1 LSWYRKVDGGWMLG
15 LHIQP
20 GAKKSEAV
28 GLHGGALKLR
38 IASPPVDGR
47 ANAALITYLA
57 AALGVPKQSLAVIR
71 GETSRRKTV
80 RVSDPRADPSR
91 MVIPEK

>member
-1 LSWYRKVDGGWMLG
+1 MLD

-20 GAKKSEAV
+20 GAKKNKVV
-28 GLHGGALKLR
+28 GLHGGAFKLR

-47 ANAALITYLA
+47 ANAALITFLA
-57 AALGVPKQSLAVIR
+57 EALDVPRQSLAVVK

-80 RVSDPRADPSR
+80 RVAQPGAVPGR
-91 MVIPEK
+91 MEIPEK

>member
-1 LSWYRKVDGGWMLG
+1 MLD

-20 GAKKSEAV
+20 GAKKNEVV

-47 ANAALITYLA
+47 ANAALITFLA
-57 AALGVPKQSLAVIR
+57 EALDVPRQSLAVVK

-80 RVSDPRADPSR
+80 RVAQPGAVPGR
-91 MVIPEK
+91 MEIPEK

>member
-1 LSWYRKVDGGWMLG
+1 MLD

-20 GAKKSEAV
+20 GAKKNKVV

-47 ANAALITYLA
+47 ANAALITFLA
-57 AALGVPKQSLAVIR
+57 DALDVPMQTLAVVK
-71 GETSRRKTV
+71 GEASRRKTSAAAPG
-80 RVSDPRADPSR
+80 RILAGQLAGWPPQHR
-91 MVIPEK
+91 

>member
-1 LSWYRKVDGGWMLG
+1 MLD

-20 GAKKSEAV
+20 GAKKNKVV

>member
-1 LSWYRKVDGGWMLG
+1 MLD

-20 GAKKSEAV
+20 GAKKSGVV
-28 GLHGGALKLR
+28 GLHGDALKVR

-47 ANAALITYLA
+47 ANAALITFLA
-57 AALGVPKQSLAVIR
+57 GALGVPKQSLAVVR

-80 RVSDPRADPSR
+80 RVADAGCDPEHLVAT
-91 MVIPEK
+91 K

>member
-1 LSWYRKVDGGWMLG
+1 MLD
-15 LHIQP
+15 LHVQP
-20 GAKKSEAV
+20 GTKKSEVV
-28 GLHGGALKLR
+28 GLHGDALKLR

-47 ANAALITYLA
+47 ANAALIAYLA
-57 AALGVPKQSLAVIR
+57 AALWVPKQSLAVIR

-80 RVSDPRADPSR
+80 RVSDPRADPGR

>member
-1 LSWYRKVDGGWMLG
+1 MLD

-20 GAKKSEAV
+20 GAKKNEVV
-28 GLHGGALKLR
+28 GLYGDALKLR

>member
-1 LSWYRKVDGGWMLG
+1 MLD

-20 GAKKSEAV
+20 GAKKSEVV
-28 GLHGGALKLR
+28 GLHGEALKLR

-47 ANAALITYLA
+47 ANAALIAFLA
-57 AALGVPKQSLAVIR
+57 DALEVPKQSLAVVR

-80 RVSDPRADPSR
+80 RIAQPGADPGR
-91 MVIPEK
+91 LQIPEK

>member
-1 LSWYRKVDGGWMLG
+1 MLD

-20 GAKKSEAV
+20 GAKKNEVV
-28 GLHGGALKLR
+28 GLHGDALKLR

-47 ANAALITYLA
+47 ANAALITFLA
-57 AALGVPKQSLAVIR
+57 EALDVPRQSLAVVK

-80 RVSDPRADPSR
+80 RVAQPGAVPGR
-91 MVIPEK
+91 MEIPEK

>member
-1 LSWYRKVDGGWMLG
+1 MLD

-20 GAKKSEAV
+20 GAKKNEVV
-28 GLHGGALKLR
+28 GLHGDALKLR